1 MAGTGTAR
9 DDLTVRLEVDGF
21 PEKLRRDLKAEA
33 AMRGVTMRAALID
46 AVRNWVRPDG
56 ESAPE
61 V

>member
-21 PEKLRRDLKAEA
+21 PEDLRRELKAEA
-33 AMRGVTMRAALID
+33 AHRGVTMRAALID
-46 AVRNWVRPDG
+46 AVRNWVEPP
-56 ESAPE
+56 APE